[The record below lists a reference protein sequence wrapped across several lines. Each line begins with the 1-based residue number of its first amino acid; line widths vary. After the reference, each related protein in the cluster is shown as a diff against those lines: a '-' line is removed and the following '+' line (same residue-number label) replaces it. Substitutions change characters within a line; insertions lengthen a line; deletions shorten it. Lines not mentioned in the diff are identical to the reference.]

1 MTNNNQ
7 NYERPAI
14 ELMFVESEAGFC
26 QSFGET
32 NKAGNGIKEDD
43 EYTYDF

>member
-26 QSFGET
+26 QSFGE
-32 NKAGNGIKEDD
+32 KGAAGSQGNYLNEEED
-43 EYTYDF
+43 Y